1 MRRDGQRDETNG
13 GNQIHEDE
21 EQKMS
26 HKNTPAA
33 TETTKHTHDCSAY
46 IH

>member
-1 MRRDGQRDETNG
+1 MRRDGQGDETNG

-26 HKNTPAA
+26 HKNTSSNRNYW
-33 TETTKHTHDCSAY
+33 THT
-46 IH
+46 